1 MSRGN
6 VFFFLSKQP
15 DHHHRRRCGLWNAT
29 RRRNPPPVLRA
40 SIVKATSIMHTHLPK
55 RRYEMRREGNKLER
69 GEVKT
74 LPVDLLSRGHHASHY
89 NRLQYAIFSVK
100 ANRPVISFG
109 SFIPTSFSFL
119 HTYKYISMVS
129 CCTLFF
135 TKWPYI
141 NTANAKRVVHS
152 QIQMPSPSVTAT
164 LQTYDS
170 HLTTSERES
179 HPYTCE

>member
-1 MSRGN
+1 VVCGTQLDVEIHRRCYACQS
-6 VFFFLSKQP
+6 SKQ
-15 DHHHRRRCGLWNAT
+15 L
-29 RRRNPPPVLRA
+29 A
-40 SIVKATSIMHTHLPK
+40 SCIPYLPK

-164 LQTYDS
+164 LQPYDS
-170 HLTTSERES
+170 HLTTSERERAILTLAS
-179 HPYTCE
+179 SSLASGLAYTCE